1 MRVHLGSDHAGLEVK
16 NHLVEI
22 LRGDGHDVVDHGP
35 FGFDPDDDYPTFCL
49 RVAEAVAAGDVGT
62 EHTLGVVLGGSGNGE
77 QMAANK
83 VRGIRTA
90 LVWNEQ
96 TATLAREHNDAQVA
110 SVGARM
116 HSLDE
121 VVAMVQTFLRTSFSG
136 DERHSRRIA
145 QLQRYEQT
153 GELPPLS
160 DSR

>member
-1 MRVHLGSDHAGLEVK
+1 VK

-49 RVAEAVAAGDVGT
+49 RAAEAVAAAGDSGT

>member
-1 MRVHLGSDHAGLEVK
+1 HAYPRSHLGLSRGTGSCPQARAYLNRAPVWGTVSTVRVRLGSGHAGREVMY
-16 NHLVEI
+16 HVAAI
-22 LRGDGHDVVDHGP
+22 LRGDGSDVVDDGP
-35 FGFDPDDDYPTFCL
+35 FGFGPDDDYPTFCL
-49 RVAEAVAAGDVGT
+49 RAAEAVAAGDVGT

-116 HSLDE
+116 
-121 VVAMVQTFLRTSFSG
+121 
-136 DERHSRRIA
+136 
-145 QLQRYEQT
+145 
-153 GELPPLS
+153 
-160 DSR
+160 

>member
-1 MRVHLGSDHAGLEVK
+1 MK

-49 RVAEAVAAGDVGT
+49 RAAEAVAAGDGGT

-121 VVAMVQTFLRTSFSG
+121 AVAMVQTFLRTSFSG

-153 GELPPLS
+153 GELPPLP